1 MRLVS
6 VRLRN
11 VGVFEDATVRL
22 AEGAAAPP
30 HASTPRDDDDDD
42 SAIEVARPRPVT
54 ILFGADGIGKTT
66 LLSALAVTRPGYTL
80 PPIPY
85 PRAATAA
92 GTAAVAPEGP
102 SCVTTEWLLGEDD
115 PARPHTLVVASP
127 SAILDGETTETA
139 GARRREQALFDRRA
153 QHEGGFVFVGFS
165 GARWFSRTS
174 NMLSV
179 PERSIL
185 KYDVRHA
192 ASFDDPTRADL
203 TRETKQVLSYA
214 GIARA
219 LGNQREQYCHLERFD
234 AAVREVVD
242 VMLEP
247 FGFSYAG
254 VSPLSL
260 EPEATDNAGHIVAF
274 DALPRPARHLVAFG
288 ALSLR
293 AMFAA
298 YPHSDDPRER
308 EAVVAIDDIEA
319 QQDPAML
326 RMIVPLLRHA
336 LPNAWAP
343 IVTVIAFNLAYLVVG
358 VVVVE
363 VVFVYPGIGQL
374 MVDAVSSRDMPVVQA
389 CALIF
394 AATYILLNLSADV
407 VAIITNPRLLHP
419 K

>member
-11 VGVFEDATVRL
+11 VGVFEDTTVRL
-22 AEGAAAPP
+22 AEGATTAPP
-30 HASTPRDDDDDD
+30 TTTSDDDDDHA
-42 SAIEVARPRPVT
+42 SEVVLPRPVT
-54 ILFGADGIGKTT
+54 VLFGADGIGKTT
-66 LLSALAVTRPGYTL
+66 LLTALAVTRPGYTL
-80 PPIPY
+80 PPVPY
-85 PRAATAA
+85 ARSAQTAA
-92 GTAAVAPEGP
+92 STPLPEGP

-115 PARPHTLVVASP
+115 PGRPHPLVVASP
-127 SAILDGETTETA
+127 SAVLDGETTDTA

-153 QHEGGFVFVGFS
+153 QNDGGFVFVGFS

-179 PERSIL
+179 PERSVL

-219 LGNQREQYCHLERFD
+219 LANQREEYSHLERFD

-260 EPEATDNAGHIVAF
+260 EPEAKGRAGQIIAF

-298 YPHSDDPRER
+298 YPQSDDPRER

-336 LPNAWAP
+336 LPNVQW
-343 IVTVIAFNLAYLVVG
+343 ILTTSSTQLAMSCAAGEVVALRKSSG
-358 VVVVE
+358 ESVE
-363 VVFVYPGIGQL
+363 VTEGV
-374 MVDAVSSRDMPVVQA
+374 
-389 CALIF
+389 
-394 AATYILLNLSADV
+394 
-407 VAIITNPRLLHP
+407 LH
-419 K
+419 

>member
-1 MRLVS
+1 MRIVS

-11 VGVFEDATVRL
+11 VGIFEDTTVRL
-22 AEGAAAPP
+22 ADGAAAAPQTP
-30 HASTPRDDDDDD
+30 GEGEDDHAS
-42 SAIEVARPRPVT
+42 EVIVPRPVT
-54 ILFGADGIGKTT
+54 VLFGADGIGKTT
-66 LLSALAVTRPGYTL
+66 LLTALAVTRPGYTL
-80 PPIPY
+80 PPLPY
-85 PRAATAA
+85 PRVAAATGSA
-92 GTAAVAPEGP
+92 TAVTEGP
-102 SCVTTEWLLGEDD
+102 SCVTTEWILGEDD
-115 PARPHTLVVASP
+115 PARPHPLVVASP
-127 SAILDGETTETA
+127 NAVLDGETTETA

-153 QHEGGFVFVGFS
+153 QNDGGFVFVGFS

-214 GIARA
+214 AIARA
-219 LGNQREQYCHLERFD
+219 LGNQREEYSHLERFD

-260 EPEATDNAGHIVAF
+260 EPEATDKSGHIVAF
-274 DALPRPARHLVAFG
+274 DALPRAARHLVAFG

-298 YPHSDDPRER
+298 YPQSDDPRER
-308 EAVVAIDDIEA
+308 EALIAIDDIEA
-319 QQDPAML
+319 QQDPSML
-326 RMIVPLLRHA
+326 RIIVPLLRHA
-336 LPNAWAP
+336 LPNVQWLLTTSSTQLAMSCAP
-343 IVTVIAFNLAYLVVG
+343 
-358 VVVVE
+358 
-363 VVFVYPGIGQL
+363 GQ
-374 MVDAVSSRDMPVVQA
+374 
-389 CALIF
+389 
-394 AATYILLNLSADV
+394 V
-407 VAIITNPRLLHP
+407 VALRRSSSENVEATEGVLH
-419 K
+419 

>member
-1 MRLVS
+1 MRIVS

-11 VGVFEDATVRL
+11 VGVFEDTTVRL
-22 AEGAAAPP
+22 ADGAAAALTSSEGEGEGD
-30 HASTPRDDDDDD
+30 HAS
-42 SAIEVARPRPVT
+42 EVTVPRPVT
-54 ILFGADGIGKTT
+54 VLFGADGIGKTT
-66 LLSALAVTRPGYTL
+66 LLTALAVTRPGYTL
-80 PPIPY
+80 PPLPY
-85 PRAATAA
+85 PRIAVATGSATA
-92 GTAAVAPEGP
+92 VPEGP
-102 SCVTTEWLLGEDD
+102 SCVTTEWILGEDD
-115 PARPHTLVVASP
+115 PARPHPLVVASP
-127 SAILDGETTETA
+127 NAMLDGETTETA

-153 QHEGGFVFVGFS
+153 QTDGGFVFVGFS

-185 KYDVRHA
+185 RYDVRHA

-214 GIARA
+214 AIARA
-219 LGNQREQYCHLERFD
+219 LGNQREEFSHLERFD

-260 EPEATDNAGHIVAF
+260 EPEATDKAGNIVAF
-274 DALPRPARHLVAFG
+274 DALPRAARHLVAFG

-298 YPHSDDPRER
+298 YPQSDDPRER
-308 EAVVAIDDIEA
+308 EALIAIDDIEA
-319 QQDPAML
+319 QQDPSML

-336 LPNAWAP
+336 LPNVQWILTTSSTQLAMSCAP
-343 IVTVIAFNLAYLVVG
+343 GEVIALRRSSSENVEATEG
-358 VVVVE
+358 V
-363 VVFVYPGIGQL
+363 
-374 MVDAVSSRDMPVVQA
+374 
-389 CALIF
+389 
-394 AATYILLNLSADV
+394 
-407 VAIITNPRLLHP
+407 LH
-419 K
+419 